1 MAKSK
6 ASDYVTSEA
15 VAPQENYGSAI
26 AQKAQQVIGRQVEGA
41 VQDIRAMGDI
51 RAGAIDQLSAQIAS
65 IVDPDRF
72 TNDLYSAVADR
83 LSGQTLAYRSVFGE
97 VVIDVE
103 PEPQRQRVSVSD
115 FLALPAGGAQE
126 LGSYQPL
133 SIEGS
138 TNDDYQV

>member
-41 VQDIRAMGDI
+41 VQDIQTMEGI
-51 RAGAIDQLSAQIAS
+51 RANAIDQLSARIAS
-65 IVDPDRF
+65 VVDPDLF
-72 TNDLYSAVADR
+72 TGDLYDAVASR
-83 LSGQTLAYRSVFGE
+83 LKGQTLAYRHVFGE

-103 PEPQRQRVSVSD
+103 PEPQRERVSVSD
-115 FLALPAGGAQE
+115 FLALPPGGAQE
-126 LGSYQPL
+126 LGGYQPL

-138 TNDDYQV
+138 TDDDYQV